1 MANTNAS
8 ASPGS
13 PDASATRATL
23 VSLAKELLA
32 MSEMFEPKQQE
43 QIFAI
48 EPEIVLK
55 AKAFIAAVQSP
66 VDYSMA
72 TVSAVMGAAVVRTL
86 SHLKAFQAI
95 PYPEGATAETVAEA
109 TGSQTSLIE
118 RLLRSAAS
126 IGFLSYDVPSRV
138 FKHTHLSAPWAQPN
152 SAAEDVFTMCYDT
165 GLAPMILLPEWLGHN
180 NPQQASE
187 PSGENSGT
195 HNPLTYY
202 NHIEGKTAFETLA
215 RHPENL
221 AVFGRVLKA
230 AASFR
235 PFTGIYPWERL
246 ADADAERP
254 LFVDIGGG
262 TGHAI
267 AAILAAHPELPA
279 SGFVLQ
285 ELPEVIAS
293 ARESGILPEG
303 VQYQTHDFLT
313 PNPVKGAKA
322 YHLRACLHDWPDVTC
337 VRMLKCVASAMA
349 PDSRLLIAEAL
360 LPEDPRGDMGGLMGV
375 QDMLMLCIGG
385 KERTVEGFERVVREA
400 GLVAEKV
407 WEGDGT
413 GRFVVLECRLAGC

>member
-1 MANTNAS
+1 MSITNT
-8 ASPGS
+8 
-13 PDASATRATL
+13 SATQATL

-32 MSEMFEPKQQE
+32 MSETFEPKQE
-43 QIFAI
+43 QIFAV
-48 EPEIVLK
+48 EPKIVLK

-72 TVSAVMGAAVVRTL
+72 TVGSVMGAAVIRTL
-86 SHLKAFQAI
+86 GHLKAFQSI
-95 PYPEGATAETVAEA
+95 PFLEGATAETVANA

-126 IGFLSYDVPSRV
+126 IGFLSYHVPSRV
-138 FKHTHLSAPWAQPN
+138 FQHTHLSAPWAQAN
-152 SAAEDVFTMCYDT
+152 SPAEDVLTMCYDT
-165 GLAPMILLPEWLGHN
+165 GLAPMILLPDWLGHN
-180 NPQQASE
+180 NPQKASE

-202 NHIEGKTAFETLA
+202 NHTEGKTLFETLA

-246 ADADAERP
+246 ADDADSERP

-285 ELPEVIAS
+285 ELAEVIAS
-293 ARESGILPEG
+293 AKESGILPSG
-303 VQYQTHDFLT
+303 VRYQAHDFLAL
-313 PNPVKGAKA
+313 NPVKGART
-322 YHLRACLHDWPDVTC
+322 YHFRACLHDWPDVTC
-337 VRMLKCVASAMA
+337 VRMLGCVASAMA
-349 PDSRLLIAEAL
+349 RDSRLLIAEAL
-360 LPEDPRGDMGGLMGV
+360 LPEDPRDDMGGLMGI

-385 KERTVEGFERVVREA
+385 KERTKEGFERIVREA
-400 GLVAEKV
+400 GLVVERV

-413 GRFVVLECRLAGC
+413 GRFVVVECRLPDY

>member
-1 MANTNAS
+1 MADVDIS
-8 ASPGS
+8 ATSGR
-13 PDASATRATL
+13 PDGVATRATL
-23 VSLAKELLA
+23 VSLAKELLD
-32 MSEMFEPKQQE
+32 MSERFEPKQQE
-43 QIFAI
+43 QIFAV

-72 TVSAVMGAAVVRTL
+72 TVTSVMGAAVVRTL

-95 PYPEGATAETVAEA
+95 PYPEGATAQTVADA
-109 TGSQTSLIE
+109 TGSQPSLIE
-118 RLLRSAAS
+118 RLLRTAAS
-126 IGFLSYDVPSRV
+126 VGFLSYDIPSRT
-138 FKHTHLSAPWAQPN
+138 FKHTHLSAPWAQAN
-152 SAAEDVFTMCYDT
+152 SPAEDVFTMCHDT
-165 GLAPMILLPEWLGHN
+165 GLAPMIILPEWLGHN

-187 PSGENSGT
+187 PSGGNSGT

-202 NHIEGKTAFETLA
+202 NHTEGKTIFETLS
-215 RHPENL
+215 RQPENL

-235 PFTGIYPWERL
+235 PFTGIYPWQRL
-246 ADADAERP
+246 ADADAARP

-267 AAILAAHPELPA
+267 AAILAAQPELPA

-293 ARESGILPEG
+293 AKGSGLLPES
-303 VQYQTHDFLT
+303 VQYQAHDFLT

-322 YHLRACLHDWPDVTC
+322 YHFRACLHDWPDATC
-337 VRMLKCVASAMA
+337 ARMLKCVASAMA
-349 PDSRLLIAEAL
+349 QDSRLLIAEAL
-360 LPEDPRGDMGGLMGV
+360 LPEDPRDDMGGLMGV

-385 KERTVEGFERVVREA
+385 KERTAEGFGKIVEEA
-400 GLVAEKV
+400 GLVVEKV

-413 GRFVVLECRLAGC
+413 GRFVVVECRLANC

>member
-1 MANTNAS
+1 MTTTNTS

-13 PDASATRATL
+13 SNVAATRARL
-23 VSLAKELLA
+23 ISLAKDLLY
-32 MSEMFEPKQQE
+32 MSETFEPKQE

-72 TVSAVMGAAVVRTL
+72 TVGSVMGAAVVRAL

-95 PYPEGATAETVAEA
+95 PTDGATAEAVANA
-109 TGSQTSLIE
+109 TGSQNSLVE

-126 IGFLSYDVPSRV
+126 VGFLSYDVPSRV
-138 FKHTHLSAPWAQPN
+138 FKHTHLSAPWAQAN
-152 SAAEDVFTMCYDT
+152 SPAEDVFTMCYES
-165 GLAPMILLPEWLGHN
+165 GLAPMVLLPDWLDHN
-180 NPQQASE
+180 DPQQASE

-202 NHIEGKTAFETLA
+202 NKTEGKTIFETLA
-215 RHPENL
+215 RHPQNL

-235 PFTGIYPWERL
+235 PFTGIYPWGRL

-293 ARESGILPEG
+293 AKESGTLPSD
-303 VQYQTHDFLT
+303 VQYQAHDFLT
-313 PNPVKGAKA
+313 ENPVKGAKA
-322 YHLRACLHDWPDVTC
+322 YHFRACLHDWPDVTC
-337 VRMLKCVASAMA
+337 VRMLECVASAMA
-349 PDSRLLIAEAL
+349 RDSRLLIAEAL
-360 LPEDPRGDMGGLMGV
+360 LPEDPSEDMGGFMGM

-385 KERTVEGFERVVREA
+385 KERTAEGFGKVVKDA
-400 GLVAEKV
+400 GLVMEKV

-413 GRFVVLECRLAGC
+413 GRFAVLECRLADC

>member
-1 MANTNAS
+1 
-8 ASPGS
+8 
-13 PDASATRATL
+13 
-23 VSLAKELLA
+23 
-32 MSEMFEPKQQE
+32 MSKTFEPKQE
-43 QIFAI
+43 QIFAV

-72 TVSAVMGAAVVRTL
+72 TVGSVMGAAVVRTL
-86 SHLKAFQAI
+86 GHLKAFQAI
-95 PYPEGATAETVAEA
+95 PYPDGATAETVANA
-109 TGSQTSLIE
+109 TGSQISLIE

-126 IGFLSYDVPSRV
+126 VGFLSYHVPSRI
-138 FKHTHLSAPWAQPN
+138 FKYTHLSAPWSQAN
-152 SAAEDVFTMCYDT
+152 SPAEDVFTMCYDT
-165 GLAPMILLPEWLGHN
+165 GMAPMVLLPDWLDHN

-187 PSGENSGT
+187 PSGESSGT

-202 NHIEGKTAFETLA
+202 NKTEGRTVFETLA

-254 LFVDIGGG
+254 LFVDVGGG

-267 AAILAAHPELPA
+267 AAILAAHPDLPV

-285 ELPEVIAS
+285 ELSEVIAS
-293 ARESGILPEG
+293 AKESGTLPPG
-303 VQYQTHDFLT
+303 VQFQSHDFLT
-313 PNPVKGAKA
+313 PNPVQGAKA
-322 YHLRACLHDWPDVTC
+322 YHFRACLHDWPDATC
-337 VRMLKCVASAMA
+337 VRMLNCVASAMA

-360 LPEDPRGDMGGLMGV
+360 LPEDPSEAMGGLMGI

-385 KERTVEGFERVVREA
+385 KERTAEGFERIVQEA
-400 GLVAEKV
+400 GLVVERI

-413 GRFVVLECRLAGC
+413 GRFVVLECRIADC

>member
-1 MANTNAS
+1 MVATS
-8 ASPGS
+8 TPTSSGS
-13 PDASATRATL
+13 PDVVAIRATL
-23 VSLAKELLA
+23 VSLATELLH
-32 MSEMFEPKQQE
+32 MSKTFEPKQE
-43 QIFAI
+43 QIFAV

-72 TVSAVMGAAVVRTL
+72 TVGSVMGAAVVRTL
-86 SHLKAFQAI
+86 GHLKAFQAI
-95 PYPEGATAETVAEA
+95 PYPDGATAETVANA
-109 TGSQTSLIE
+109 TGSQISLIE

-126 IGFLSYDVPSRV
+126 VGFLSYHVPSRI
-138 FKHTHLSAPWAQPN
+138 FKYTHLSAPWSQAN
-152 SAAEDVFTMCYDT
+152 SPAEDVFTMCYDT
-165 GLAPMILLPEWLGHN
+165 GMAPMVLLPDWLDHN

-187 PSGENSGT
+187 PSGESSGT

-202 NHIEGKTAFETLA
+202 NKTEGRTVFETLA

-254 LFVDIGGG
+254 LFVDVGGG

-267 AAILAAHPELPA
+267 AAILAAHPDLPV

-285 ELPEVIAS
+285 ELSEVIAS
-293 ARESGILPEG
+293 AKESGTLPPG
-303 VQYQTHDFLT
+303 VQFQSHDFLT
-313 PNPVKGAKA
+313 PNPVQGAKA
-322 YHLRACLHDWPDVTC
+322 YHFRACLHDWPDATC
-337 VRMLKCVASAMA
+337 VRMLNCVASAMA

-360 LPEDPRGDMGGLMGV
+360 LPEDPSEAMGGLMGI

-385 KERTVEGFERVVREA
+385 KERTAEGFERIVQEA
-400 GLVAEKV
+400 GLVVERI

-413 GRFVVLECRLAGC
+413 GRFVVLECRIADC

>member
-1 MANTNAS
+1 MSTTNTSVSS
-8 ASPGS
+8 AGS
-13 PDASATRATL
+13 DGATTRATL
-23 VSLAKELLA
+23 VSLAKELLD
-32 MSEMFEPKQQE
+32 MSETFEPKPE
-43 QIFAI
+43 QIFAV

-55 AKAFIAAVQSP
+55 AKAFIAAVQTP

-72 TVSAVMGAAVVRTL
+72 TVSSVMGAAVIRTL

-95 PYPEGATAETVAEA
+95 PYPEGATAETVAKA

-118 RLLRSAAS
+118 RLLRAAAS
-126 IGFLSYDVPSRV
+126 VGFLSYHVPSRA
-138 FKHTHLSAPWAQPN
+138 FKHTHLSAPWAQAN
-152 SAAEDVFTMCYDT
+152 SPAEDVFAMCYES
-165 GLAPMILLPEWLGHN
+165 GLAPMILLPDWLGHN

-202 NHIEGKTAFETLA
+202 NHTEGKNAFETLA
-215 RHPENL
+215 RYPENL

-235 PFTGIYPWERL
+235 PFTGIYPWEQL

-267 AAILAAHPELPA
+267 AAILAAHPELPV

-285 ELPEVIAS
+285 ELPEVVAS
-293 ARESGILPEG
+293 ARESGMLPSG
-303 VQYQTHDFLT
+303 VQYQAHDFLGE
-313 PNPVKGAKA
+313 NPVKGAKA
-322 YHLRACLHDWPDVTC
+322 YHFRACLHDWPDVTC
-337 VRMLKCVASAMA
+337 VRMLKFVASAMA
-349 PDSRLLIAEAL
+349 WDSRLLIAEAL
-360 LPEDPRGDMGGLMGV
+360 LSEDPRDDMGGLMGV
-375 QDMLMLCIGG
+375 QDMMMLCIGG
-385 KERTVEGFERVVREA
+385 KERTAEGFGKIVREA
-400 GLVAEKV
+400 GLVVERI

-413 GRFVVLECRLAGC
+413 GRFVVVECRLADC

>member
-1 MANTNAS
+1 MSATNTS
-8 ASPGS
+8 ASSAG
-13 PDASATRATL
+13 PDGAATTRATL
-23 VSLAKELLA
+23 VSLAKELLI
-32 MSEMFEPKQQE
+32 MSESFEPKQE
-43 QIFAI
+43 QIFAV

-55 AKAFIAAVQSP
+55 AKAFIAAAQTP

-72 TVSAVMGAAVVRTL
+72 IVSSVMGAAVIRTL

-95 PYPEGATAETVAEA
+95 PYPDGATAEIVANS

-118 RLLRSAAS
+118 RLLRAAAS
-126 IGFLSYDVPSRV
+126 VGFLSYHVPSRV
-138 FKHTHLSAPWAQPN
+138 YKHTHLSAPWAQTSSP
-152 SAAEDVFTMCYDT
+152 AEDVFTMCYDS
-165 GLAPMILLPEWLGHN
+165 GLAPMILLPDWLGHN

-202 NHIEGKTAFETLA
+202 NHTEGKTIFETLA

-246 ADADAERP
+246 ADADPQRP

-267 AAILAAHPELPA
+267 AAILAANPELPA

-293 ARESGILPEG
+293 AQKSGTLPSG
-303 VQYQTHDFLT
+303 VQYQAHDFLRE
-313 PNPVKGAKA
+313 NPVKGAKA
-322 YHLRACLHDWPDVTC
+322 YHFRACLHDWPDVTC

-349 PDSRLLIAEAL
+349 RDSRLLIAEAL
-360 LPEDPRGDMGGLMGV
+360 LPEDPRDDMGGLMGI

-385 KERTVEGFERVVREA
+385 KERTAEGFGKIVKEA
-400 GLVAEKV
+400 GLVVESV

-413 GRFVVLECRLAGC
+413 GRFVVVECRLADG